1 MSIIID
7 EEEFK
12 EKLIRNMKKEV
23 KQIMEEAV
31 TRKFVHE
38 ESSTITSLCGA
49 VESCLSH
56 GLKRRTLG
64 LFKTSSTTALIHKVG
79 KCFEPAATVS
89 KIVQDMD
96 SSDTCRRSSGSGDST
111 SRLSK
116 PPLVK
121 KNSGSI
127 TSSSSPP
134 RYLWIR
140 VALFEKVLAKIID
153 YLVQNSSKYYEK
165 DSLVADPDYG
175 TILSSLLVG
184 PCALDFSRMKT
195 VDHLWT
201 DPPADELVQRHR
213 ISTGHFT
220 GPATPPIPR
229 RPGLH
234 YRKPVSSSSED
245 VGVVS
250 QRSVP
255 MNARDYVES
264 LHQNNKATLLYG
276 KNNVYVQPKEQME
289 AMPGYMSLHQTTEGL
304 VIKWTPNHLM
314 NGCCPDTTEDKR
326 PFYMD
331 LCFQKSIYWEYALN
345 VRVEEIVY
353 VHCHQQGD
361 SGGTIVLVGQ
371 DGTQYPPIHF
381 PRGGHLLA
389 FLSCFENGLLP
400 HGHLDPPLWSQRG
413 KGKVFPKLKR
423 KARALATRQ
432 HQGGADS
439 EDEEATD
446 YVFRIITALKP
457 DRLSHLELMSPLLR
471 GGSGWLPR
479 VPKLSSHSS
488 STSSSKSLSLGDSMS
503 EVMPPPPTP
512 NPSID
517 VPLPPV
523 EQQSERGE
531 IKNEKNSDSLE
542 LLCATMKHQIISR
555 AFYGWLA
562 HCRHLRTVRT
572 HLAGLV
578 LPSASTPP
586 HTPAWEE
593 GVTEEV
599 WAMLHKDGC
608 LTNQEE
614 LLARVYLGGVAL
626 QIRKEVWPYLL
637 GHYNFGSTTEERDDQ
652 DRRIRQTY
660 ETTMSEWLAVEAIV
674 QQRDKEIM
682 AQNIAKL
689 SSESQN
695 GEIPLVGRDRS
706 LSNEVFEPDSLS
718 IGSVDNPGTVQE
730 EDEDP
735 TMGDVD
741 QLDITNVERE
751 DEKTTNEENIPFE
764 DTEPLETRNKE
775 ILLADESENKEIY
788 AKEKLRQESKESDT
802 AEVASPTCVVTPDEG
817 VEEGN
822 EEGEDL
828 DGTTDQIP
836 TNEDTPN
843 GITACVS
850 ASFTVETCNPPI
862 TTPVIVSKA
871 SLDSGSHSDIVNG
884 GEDETT
890 VDNEVEYITDGGKEN
905 TIKEIGD
912 LASENGLGNDDK
924 NMDTLAVEE
933 NQDGHSLES
942 RSSCIS
948 PASSQGGVYSMEL
961 LETFGL
967 NLHRIDKD
975 VQRCDRNYWYFTPD
989 NLEKLRNV
997 MCTYVWE
1004 HLDTGYMQGMCDLV
1018 APLLVIFDDEAA
1030 TYSCFCQLMGRM
1042 SHNFPNGGAMDQHFA
1057 NMRSLIQILDSE
1069 MFELMH
1075 QNGDYTHFYFCYRWF
1090 LLDFKREL
1098 VYDDVFM
1105 VWEAIWAARH
1115 VSSAHFVL
1123 FIALALVEY
1132 YRDII
1137 LDNNMDF
1144 TDIIKFFNEMAER
1157 HDAKTVL
1164 HTARNLVLQ
1173 LQTLIENK

>member
-49 VESCLSH
+49 VEACLSH

-64 LFKTSSTTALIHKVG
+64 LFKTSSTTALIHKLA
-79 KCFEPAATVS
+79 KSFQPAANVS
-89 KIVQDMD
+89 KIVQEIE
-96 SSDTCRRSSGSGDST
+96 SSDGGRRSSGSGDSS
-111 SRLSK
+111 SRLGK

-121 KNSGSI
+121 KNSGSS
-127 TSSSSPP
+127 TTCSTSPP

-153 YLVQNSSKYYEK
+153 YLVQNSNKYYEK

-213 ISTGHFT
+213 ISSGHFT
-220 GPATPPIPR
+220 GPATPPVPR

-234 YRKPVSSSSED
+234 DATQGGKSKFRKPVSGSSED
-245 VGVVS
+245 AGVVP
-250 QRSVP
+250 QRNVP
-255 MNARDYVES
+255 LNARDYVES

-276 KNNVYVQPKEQME
+276 KNNVHVQPKEQME

-389 FLSCFENGLLP
+389 FLSCLENGLLP

-413 KGKVFPKLKR
+413 KGKVFPKLRR
-423 KARALATRQ
+423 KARALANRQ
-432 HQGGADS
+432 HHGGADNE
-439 EDEEATD
+439 EDEATD
-446 YVFRIITALKP
+446 YVFRIITAIKP

-512 NPSID
+512 NPSMDI
-517 VPLPPV
+517 PLPPA
-523 EQQSERGE
+523 EQGSEGGTRMTT
-531 IKNEKNSDSLE
+531 NEKNSDSLE

-578 LPSASTPP
+578 LPSASIPP
-586 HTPAWEE
+586 HTPAWDE
-593 GVTEEV
+593 GVTEEA
-599 WAMLHKDGC
+599 WKALHNNGC
-608 LTNQEE
+608 LTDQEE
-614 LLARVYLGGVAL
+614 LLTRVYLGGIAS

-637 GHYNFGSTTEERDDQ
+637 GHYNFGSSPEERDEQ

-674 QQRDKEIM
+674 RQRDKEIM
-682 AQNIAKL
+682 ALNMAKL

-706 LSNEVFEPDSLS
+706 LSNEVFEPDTLS

-735 TMGDVD
+735 VLDD
-741 QLDITNVERE
+741 LEQSDITNVETDTE
-751 DEKTTNEENIPFE
+751 ICTNKENVSHE
-764 DTEPLETRNKE
+764 DTTLTEMKNKE
-775 ILLADESENKEIY
+775 NLMTDETDNNEIY
-788 AKEKLRQESKESDT
+788 LKENMRQESKESDT

-822 EEGEDL
+822 EVDEADNTAEH
-828 DGTTDQIP
+828 IP
-836 TNEDTPN
+836 TPSDAMN
-843 GITACVS
+843 GM
-850 ASFTVETCNPPI
+850 
-862 TTPVIVSKA
+862 
-871 SLDSGSHSDIVNG
+871 
-884 GEDETT
+884 EDEGAA
-890 VDNEVEYITDGGKEN
+890 DDEVKSIT
-905 TIKEIGD
+905 
-912 LASENGLGNDDK
+912 ENGNGDANLENGENNDDK

-975 VQRCDRNYWYFTPD
+975 VQRCDRNYWYFNPD

-1030 TYSCFCQLMGRM
+1030 TYSCFCNLMGRM

-1105 VWEAIWAARH
+1105 VWEAIWAARN